1 MAVDYNRIGKRIAE
15 LRKSRGMTQASLAEK
30 AEITN
35 NFLSHIERSYS
46 IPSLKT
52 LVRICDALGVTP
64 DAVLLGTATEQ
75 SAYLADEFTGK
86 FQACTPA
93 QKRFILDMM
102 DALNRENLR

>member
-46 IPSLKT
+46 IPSLET

-75 SAYLADEFTGK
+75 SA
-86 FQACTPA
+86 P
-93 QKRFILDMM
+93 ILPMSSPESS
-102 DALNRENLR
+102 RPVLRHRSGSFSI

>member
-46 IPSLKT
+46 IPSLET
-52 LVRICDALGVTP
+52 LVRICDALGVPRTQSCWGLP
-64 DAVLLGTATEQ
+64 QNSLPILPMSSPESSRPVLRHRSG
-75 SAYLADEFTGK
+75 SFS
-86 FQACTPA
+86 
-93 QKRFILDMM
+93 I
-102 DALNRENLR
+102 

>member
-46 IPSLKT
+46 IPSLET
-52 LVRICDALGVTP
+52 LVRICDALGVT
-64 DAVLLGTATEQ
+64 AVLLGTATEQ
-75 SAYLADEFTGK
+75 SVYLADEFTGK